1 MSNLITPQNNKSA
14 NSIRQKI
21 VEANPE
27 AIMIQGYDDCI
38 VGVSINDQVIYDVDS
53 IIKKLMGIDHD
64 MNHESAV
71 EWFEFNILGRF
82 SNQVNEPIF
91 VSFNYTYDF

>member
-1 MSNLITPQNNKSA
+1 MSNLITPQNKSA

-21 VEANPE
+21 AEANSE